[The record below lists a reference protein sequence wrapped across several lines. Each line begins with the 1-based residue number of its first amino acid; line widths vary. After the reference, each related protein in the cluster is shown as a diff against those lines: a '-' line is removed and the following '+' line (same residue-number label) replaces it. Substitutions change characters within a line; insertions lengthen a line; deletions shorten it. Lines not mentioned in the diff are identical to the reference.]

1 MGKSS
6 GRRLALLAG
15 AWCAVGV
22 VALSPAFARPQTQP
36 ITGTVVDDKNQP
48 IAEAVC
54 TLAGRSLP
62 QEGVSVTSGERGE
75 FQFPGLV
82 PGTYDLACAAVG
94 RQTVEQ
100 KGLEV
105 SEEQGPSV
113 QVVLP
118 PEIVVREKVEVRGQ
132 AEKISQQSA
141 APPAT
146 LSAPQLQTLPLIQ
159 QKFKAALPLIPGVVR
174 TPDGKIN
181 IKGTAE
187 AQGLLLVDSAETVD
201 PVTGSFAIDVPI
213 DAIESL
219 AVFKSA
225 YRADVGRFSGGL
237 TSIETKPPSG
247 QWHFELNDLLPTLRV
262 KNGHFVGIADDD
274 PRLSLT
280 GPLVSNRLNFSESI
294 IYDLIKQPV
303 RGLAYP
309 HNETKTEGFN
319 SFTNFQYIFSSQ
331 HLFTVN
337 VKAFP
342 LKRQFADISSL
353 VPQSASSDYGQ
364 QGYSV
369 GLVDRYLFGSGAAL
383 TTLAQT
389 THFDSNAHGQGPL
402 DMLLTPNGW
411 DGNFFNTYDRSSSQ
425 QEFLQAFEFPAKDW
439 RGKHQVKIGG
449 DFVRRAYHGTSR
461 SRPVLLLRP
470 DGSKAEQIDFTGST
484 SLAVEDTELAMFV
497 QNHWAFNDRVA
508 LDAGVRFS
516 GQTIGEPA
524 AIAPRAG
531 LVYSPGGDGRTIL
544 RGGVGVFYD
553 RVPLLAGDFIQNPTR
568 VVSLFD
574 SAGAPI
580 GSPLTFQNA
589 YIKVDEKGN
598 RVVPSRNRLDS
609 TPYNLTWNLEADRE
623 LRPRVLVRFNFLSS
637 RTHNVFIV
645 DPQCLPANVAVGAA
659 CPAGNS
665 PVLLLSNTGGSR
677 YHELESTLR
686 VRAHESADVNFSYVH
701 SKVRGDLNT
710 LEQVFVPFEQPVI
723 RPNLFADLPSN
734 VPDRVITWGRFKLPR
749 RITLSPLFEVHSGF
763 PYSKV
768 DVLQN
773 YVDRPNSQRFPAF
786 LSLDVKVS
794 KDFRVPF
801 LPWLKSHSFRGA
813 FAVYNITDHSN
824 PRDVFSNV
832 FSPFFGHFVGFQHRS
847 FETWLDIVY

>member
-1 MGKSS
+1 M
-6 GRRLALLAG
+6 
-15 AWCAVGV
+15 WCAVGV

-36 ITGTVVDDKNQP
+36 ITGTVADDKNQP

-54 TLAGRSLP
+54 TLRGRSLP
-62 QEGVSVTSGERGE
+62 QEGISVTTGERGE
-75 FQFPGLV
+75 FLFPGLV
-82 PGTYDLACAAVG
+82 PGTYDLTCAAVG

-100 KGLEV
+100 KGLAV
-105 SEEQGPSV
+105 SEEQGPAV
-113 QVVLP
+113 QVVLL

-141 APPAT
+141 SPPAT

-187 AQGLLLVDSAETVD
+187 AQGLLLVDAAETVD

-219 AVFKSA
+219 QVFKSA

-237 TSIETKPPSG
+237 TSIQTKPPSG
-247 QWHFELNDLLPTLRV
+247 QWHFELNDVLPTLRV
-262 KNGHFVGIADDD
+262 KNGHFVGIADDG
-274 PRLSLT
+274 PRLNLT
-280 GPLVSNRLNFSESI
+280 GPLVPNRLNFSESI

-319 SFTNFQYIFSSQ
+319 SFTNFQYIFSAQ

-364 QGYSV
+364 QGVSV
-369 GLVDRYLFGSGAAL
+369 GAVDRYLFSSGAAL
-383 TTLAQT
+383 TTLIQAT
-389 THFDSNAHGQGPL
+389 RFDSNAHGQGPL
-402 DMLLTPNGW
+402 NMLVTPNGW
-411 DGNFFNTYDRSSSQ
+411 EGNFFNSYARTSNE
-425 QEFLQAFEFPAKDW
+425 QEFMQAFEFAAKEW
-439 RGKHQVKIGG
+439 HGKHEVKVGG
-449 DFVRRAYHGTSR
+449 DFAHRNYAGTSR
-461 SRPVLLLRP
+461 SHPVLLLRP
-470 DGSKAEQIDFTGST
+470 DGSRAEHIDFTGSAA
-484 SLAVEDTELAMFV
+484 LAVEDTELAMFL
-497 QNHWAFNDRVA
+497 QDHWAFNDQVG

-531 LVYSPGGDGRTIL
+531 LVYSPGGDGKTIL

-553 RVPLLAGDFIQNPTR
+553 RVPLLAGDFIQNPSR
-568 VVSLFD
+568 AVSFFD
-574 SAGAPI
+574 STGAPI
-580 GSPLTFQNA
+580 GSALTFQNA
-589 YIKVDEKGN
+589 YIKVDDKGN
-598 RVVPSRNRLDS
+598 RVTPSRNRLDS

-623 LRPRVLVRFNFLSS
+623 LRPRLLVRFNFLSS
-637 RTHNVFIV
+637 RTHDVFII
-645 DPQCLPANVAVGAA
+645 DPQCLPANLTVGVA

-686 VRAHESADVNFSYVH
+686 VRARESADVNFSYVH
-701 SKVRGDLNT
+701 SKGRGDLNT

-734 VPDRVITWGRFKLPR
+734 VPNRVITWGRFKVGWKTT
-749 RITLSPLFEVHSGF
+749 ISPLFDVHTGF

-773 YVDRPNSQRFPAF
+773 YVGAPNSQRFPAF

-794 KDFRVPF
+794 KDFHLPF
-801 LPWLKSHSFRGA
+801 LPWLKNHTLRGA

-832 FSPFFGHFVGFQHRS
+832 LSPFFGHFVGFQHRS
-847 FETWLDIVY
+847 FETWFDIVY